1 MTKPKPKTRTRRPHH
16 IAMALALAVILF
28 AVYVLSL
35 SIGDYFKSLEA
46 KTTQLQPY
54 KNLIEALGGFKSPQN
69 NLLLLTNNAELR
81 MGGGFVGTV
90 GMVETNQGKVSSG
103 QLVGVYSI
111 DAFNNCSNK
120 PYSPPDYLKGIGPC
134 ASLRDSSNQLDFPQN
149 AKQALYY
156 YQQAVNKPVN
166 NVVQFTPSVLETLLE
181 KLGPVYLKDYELTV
195 TKENFRDTVQLEV
208 EAGKDKVELKDP
220 KSGILGSLANQLI
233 TKLISK
239 DVGNLTNFLPLFKQ
253 MIEEKQIVMYS
264 TNLDTQKLIE
274 QIGASG
280 EVKKSDEN
288 YFMLAEAN
296 IGANK
301 SSPYL
306 KNRVEMHQIINQDGS
321 STIELSIDSE
331 HTSDYKIKYID
342 PNIPGEERWLV
353 GDNISYVKLAL
364 PSGSKL
370 VSSSLPQDGL
380 VLKPELDKLTLGY
393 YRTTLP
399 LKTSKVS
406 FSYTVPTKYIFSD
419 QLVVSTFIQ
428 KQLGGWPYELHYS
441 LSLTTDSY
449 QLKAASSS
457 SVEITNTGGVS
468 TLSYDKIID
477 SDQSLSFIYAK
488 K

>member
-1 MTKPKPKTRTRRPHH
+1 MTKLRSRVKTPHS
-16 IAMALALAVILF
+16 IALALALAVVLF
-28 AVYVLSL
+28 AVYILSL
-35 SIGDYFKSLEA
+35 SIGDYLKSLEA
-46 KTTQLQPY
+46 KTGQIQPY
-54 KNLIEALGGFKSPQN
+54 KNLLEVLGGFKGPQK

-90 GMVETNQGKVSSG
+90 GMVESDKGKVTSD
-103 QLVGVYSI
+103 QLVGVYAI
-111 DAFNNCSNK
+111 DVYNDCSNK

-156 YQQAVNKPVN
+156 YQQAVKQPVD
-166 NVVQFTPSVLETLLE
+166 NVVQFTPSVLEVLLE
-181 KLGPVYLKDYELTV
+181 KLGPVYLKDYNLTV
-195 TKENFRDTVQLEV
+195 SKENFRDTVQLEV
-208 EAGKDKVELKDP
+208 ETGKDKIELKDP

-239 DVGNLTNFLPLFKQ
+239 DVGNLAGLLPILEQ
-253 MIEEKQIVMYS
+253 MVEEKQIVIYS
-264 TNLDTQKLIE
+264 TNKDTQKLIE

-296 IGANK
+296 ISANK

-306 KNRVEMHQIINQDGS
+306 KNRVDMHQLVNQDGS
-321 STIELSIDSE
+321 STIELSIESE

-353 GDNISYVKLAL
+353 GDNFSYVKLAL

-419 QLVVSTFIQ
+419 KLVVSTFIQ
-428 KQLGGWPYELHYS
+428 KQLGGWPYELNYS
-441 LSLTTDSY
+441 LSLATDSY
-449 QLKAASSS
+449 QLQAASSS
-457 SVEITNTGGVS
+457 SVKITNSGGVS
-468 TLSYDKIID
+468 TLSYDKLIN
-477 SDQSLSFIYAK
+477 SDQSLSFIYEK

>member
-1 MTKPKPKTRTRRPHH
+1 MTKPASRAKKPRH
-16 IAMALALAVILF
+16 IALALALAVVLF
-28 AVYVLSL
+28 AVYILSL
-35 SIGDYFKSLEA
+35 SIGDYLKSLEA
-46 KTTQLQPY
+46 KTGQIQPY
-54 KNLIEALGGFKSPQN
+54 KNLLEALGGFKGPQK
-69 NLLLLTNNAELR
+69 NLLLLANNAELR

-90 GMVETNQGKVSSG
+90 GMVESDKGKVTSD
-103 QLVGVYSI
+103 QLVGVYAI
-111 DAFNNCSNK
+111 DVYNDCSNK

-156 YQQAVNKPVN
+156 YQQTVKQPVD
-166 NVVQFTPSVLETLLE
+166 NVVQFTPSVLEVLLE
-181 KLGPVYLKDYELTV
+181 KLGPVYLKDYDLTV
-195 TKENFRDTVQLEV
+195 SKENFRDTVQLEV

-220 KSGILGSLANQLI
+220 KSGVLGSLANQLI

-239 DVGNLTNFLPLFKQ
+239 DVGNLASLLPLLKQ
-253 MIEEKQIVMYS
+253 MVEEKQIVLYS
-264 TNLDTQKLIE
+264 TNQDTQKLIE

-280 EVKKSDEN
+280 EDKKSDEN

-306 KNRVEMHQIINQDGS
+306 KNRVDMHQTVNRDGS

-342 PNIPGEERWLV
+342 PNIPGEQRWLV
-353 GDNISYVKLAL
+353 GDNFSYVKLAL

-441 LSLTTDSY
+441 LTLPTDSY
-449 QLKAASSS
+449 QLQAASSS
-457 SVEITNTGGVS
+457 SVEIANSGGVS
-468 TLSYDKIID
+468 TLSYDKIIN

>member
-1 MTKPKPKTRTRRPHH
+1 MTKPASRAKKPRH
-16 IAMALALAVILF
+16 IALALALAVVLF
-28 AVYVLSL
+28 AVYILSL
-35 SIGDYFKSLEA
+35 SIGDYLKSLEA
-46 KTTQLQPY
+46 KTGQIQPY
-54 KNLIEALGGFKSPQN
+54 KNLLEALGGFKGPQK
-69 NLLLLTNNAELR
+69 NLLLLANNAELR

-90 GMVETNQGKVSSG
+90 GMVGSDKGKVTSE
-103 QLVGVYSI
+103 QLVGVYAI
-111 DAFNNCSNK
+111 DVYNDCSNK

-156 YQQAVNKPVN
+156 YQQTVKRPVD
-166 NVVQFTPSVLETLLE
+166 NVVQFTPSVLEILLE
-181 KLGPVYLKDYELTV
+181 KLGPVYLKDYDLTV
-195 TKENFRDTVQLEV
+195 SKENFRDTVQLEV

-239 DVGNLTNFLPLFKQ
+239 DVGNLASLLPLLKQ
-253 MIEEKQIVMYS
+253 MVEEKQIVLYS
-264 TNLDTQKLIE
+264 TNQDTQKLIE

-306 KNRVEMHQIINQDGS
+306 KNRVDMHQTVNQDGS

-342 PNIPGEERWLV
+342 PNIPGEQRWLV
-353 GDNISYVKLAL
+353 GDNFSYVKLAL

-380 VLKPELDKLTLGY
+380 VLKTELDKLTLGY

-441 LSLTTDSY
+441 LSLATDSY
-449 QLKAASSS
+449 QLQAASSS
-457 SVEITNTGGVS
+457 SIEITNSGGVS
-468 TLSYDKIID
+468 TLSYDKIIN